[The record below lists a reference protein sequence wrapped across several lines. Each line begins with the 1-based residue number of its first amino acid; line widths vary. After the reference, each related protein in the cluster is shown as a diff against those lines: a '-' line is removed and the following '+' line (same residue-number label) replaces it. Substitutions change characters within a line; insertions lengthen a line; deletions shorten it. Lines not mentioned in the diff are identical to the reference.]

1 MLLFSEHEMLID
13 WLCVWPYKIDDN
25 VQWIIGSD
33 EIINQYLTINCLI
46 LQDNKEY
53 KLFLSSQRGIL
64 EVVKALLSEGVN
76 PNAVNKVI
84 LYIELYAEKDET
96 TTCSGDNTDDGTPAN
111 HTDADYNDDELL
123 DHDNGDDHD
132 SYDGDDGCG
141 NYDGELDTLL
151 FVFCSMW
158 LCTLFNSLTDLLI
171 FSP

>member
-1 MLLFSEHEMLID
+1 M
-13 WLCVWPYKIDDN
+13 
-25 VQWIIGSD
+25 
-33 EIINQYLTINCLI
+33 
-46 LQDNKEY
+46 QDNKEY

-76 PNAVNKVI
+76 PNAVDKVI

-96 TTCSGDNTDDGTPAN
+96 TTYSGDNTDDGTPVY

-141 NYDGELDTLL
+141 NCDGKIKYIWIHYFL
-151 FVFCSMW
+151 FFVIIGSVMV
-158 LCTLFNSLTDLLI
+158 
-171 FSP
+171 